1 MKEALDGLDFRMFRR
16 LHKLYVL
23 FCWLVVVGL
32 AGILYQH
39 RSLFYPL
46 VDLVDAFRAREGLE
60 QKKTG
65 ELTGK
70 VTRVLNGD
78 MFVLRDEHNR
88 TYTVRLTGVDAP
100 DYPGT
105 NRSELHS
112 ALESR
117 TNLCRL
123 ILSQQVRVE
132 LTYTN
137 ESRGALGLV
146 YLGDTNIN
154 ALAVETGIARAARE
168 QMNGLPLKDRYA
180 LIRAERKARQNEKS
194 ECRMSNAEGNP
205 NP

>member
-1 MKEALDGLDFRMFRR
+1 MKGALNGLDFRMFRL

-46 VDLVDAFRAREGLE
+46 LDLVDALRVPEGLE

-88 TYTVRLTGVDAP
+88 TYTIRLTGVDAP

-105 NRSELHS
+105 NRSELHR
-112 ALESR
+112 ALESK
-117 TNLCRL
+117 TNLGHL
-123 ILSQQVRVE
+123 ILSNQVRVE

-146 YLGDTNIN
+146 YLGDTNLN
-154 ALAVETGIARAARE
+154 VLAVETGIARAARE

-180 LIRAERKARQNEKS
+180 LIRAERIAGNQVKS
-194 ECRMSNAEGNP
+194 E
-205 NP
+205 

>member
-1 MKEALDGLDFRMFRR
+1 MFRL

-46 VDLVDAFRAREGLE
+46 LDLVDALRVREGLE

-88 TYTVRLTGVDAP
+88 TYTIRLTGVDAP

-105 NRSELHS
+105 NRSELHR
-112 ALESR
+112 ALESK
-117 TNLCRL
+117 TDLSHL
-123 ILSQQVRVE
+123 ILSNQVRVE

-146 YLGDTNIN
+146 YLGDTNLKV
-154 ALAVETGIARAARE
+154 LAVETGIARAARE

-180 LIRAERKARQNEKS
+180 LIRAERIAGNQVKS
-194 ECRMSNAEGNP
+194 E
-205 NP
+205 

>member
-1 MKEALDGLDFRMFRR
+1 MFRS
-16 LHKLYVL
+16 LHKIFLL

-39 RSLFYPL
+39 RSLFFPL
-46 VDLVDAFRAREGLE
+46 VDLVDALRAGEGLE

-65 ELTGK
+65 ELSGE
-70 VTRVLNGD
+70 VTRILDGD

-88 TYTVRLTGVDAP
+88 TYTIRLTGVDAP

-105 NRSELHS
+105 NRSELHR
-112 ALESR
+112 ALESK
-117 TNLCRL
+117 TNLRHL
-123 ILSQQVRVE
+123 ILSNQVRVE

-137 ESRGALGLV
+137 DSRGALGLV

-154 ALAVETGIARAARE
+154 VLAVEAGIARAARE

-180 LIRAERKARQNEKS
+180 LIRAERKARENEK
-194 ECRMSNAEGNP
+194 AEFRIPNVEGSP